1 VCMAIASLV
10 LNFLIASGTASET
23 SCTRGGLAAMSTN
36 GSCMLQQTV
45 AGEKVQADETDT
57 ENLEWLEEEKE
68 KQLQKDDHAELV
80 GKMAGPAGPTRQQ
93 SHQPHQPAGPAGPEE
108 VAGLAG
114 PTRHLHQ
121 PHQLAGPAGPKEA
134 ASELQLDEDTKKSQ
148 CNPTVRQ
155 QWKKTRDFASVYFQA
170 LQRVGANDDDAYIN
184 LFEDKIMVSDPVGS
198 NMVTEKTDLPASIN
212 KMRTKF
218 APLGFDIKLK
228 RVSVA
233 APTFAAI
240 YSTVTPQ
247 GSNTSLD
254 RAEIIEFTTRGT
266 VKRIT
271 AHWYMGALSGQ
282 RAVTSGWIQD
292 YFKTMDDMATGKAN
306 IKDYLALYDDD
317 VVSFD
322 PVGKASVK
330 GKNAL
335 LQHVASMMSKMPQGT
350 TVTTQL
356 TDWNVGTDSFS
367 GCGIVE
373 GSISTG
379 AVFHSINCFRFT
391 PAGQIKDLS
400 CVYHSSELGFC

>member
-10 LNFLIASGTASET
+10 FNFLIPSGTASET

-80 GKMAGPAGPTRQQ
+80 GKMAGPAEPTRQQ
-93 SHQPHQPAGPAGPEE
+93 SHQPHQP
-108 VAGLAG
+108 
-114 PTRHLHQ
+114 HQ
-121 PHQLAGPAGPKEA
+121 PAGPAGPKEA

-155 QWKKTRDFASVYFQA
+155 QWKKTRDFASIYFQA

-184 LFEDKIMVSDPVGS
+184 LFEDKIVVSDPVGS

-228 RVSVA
+228 MVTVA

-247 GSNTSLD
+247 GSTTSLD

-322 PVGKASVK
+322 PVGKAPVK

-335 LQHVASMMSKMPQGT
+335 LQHVASMMSKLPQGA
-350 TVTTQL
+350 TVTTQM

-367 GCGIVE
+367 GCGVVE
-373 GSISTG
+373 GSLSTG
-379 AVFHSINCFRFT
+379 GGFHSINCFRFT

-400 CVYHSSELGFC
+400 CVFHSSELGFC